1 MNIKKFIAGSAQE
14 AMKMVKKEMGGDAVI
29 LRTKTISSLDGT
41 YGRGKKV
48 IEVTAAVDYDIAEE
62 KPANAVSDQGSLQRL
77 ERELKVIKDALMM
90 ADAGAFL
97 KQECFFNRDLK
108 ERYGNFKTFGLNNDV
123 IMDLMNGENEEASF
137 REEKPHSEILKDS
150 LLKVLNK
157 ISIDSSDKGPK
168 GRKIY
173 SFIGPTGVGKTTTL
187 AKLAALNSIQGGKK
201 TAMITLDT
209 YRIAA
214 TAQLQT
220 YARIMDLPLEVA
232 ANRNELKEAI
242 RKHSDCDRIFI
253 DTAGRSPNRDGDLT
267 ELKRLLSIDDEIHSF
282 LVLSATTQYQNL
294 INAEKRFGAL
304 SFKSIIFTKLDECGD
319 LSTMINFLL
328 SRQKPVSYFTAGQ
341 NVPEDIEIASKKKLA
356 TFLLAGMRGTQNI
369 SISEEKHD
377 RSSCRS

>member
-1 MNIKKFIAGSAQE
+1 MNIKKFFAENTHE
-14 AMKMVKKEMGGDAVI
+14 AMKMVKKEMGADAVI
-29 LRTKTISSLDGT
+29 IRTKTISNPDRA
-41 YGRGKKV
+41 YGRGKKG
-48 IEVTAAVDYDIAEE
+48 IEVTAAVDYDIVEE
-62 KPANAVSDQGSLQRL
+62 KPVNVVSDQGSLQRL
-77 ERELKVIKDALMM
+77 ERQLKEIKDALMM

-97 KQECFFNRDLK
+97 KPDCFYNRDLK
-108 ERYGNFKTFGLNNDV
+108 ERYSNFRNFGLNNDV
-123 IMDLMNGENEEASF
+123 IKDLMHEGNEEASF
-137 REEKPHSEILKDS
+137 REEKPHSDILKDS
-150 LLKVLNK
+150 LLKVINK
-157 ISIDSSDKGPK
+157 ISIDAGDKGSR

-187 AKLAALNSIQGGKK
+187 AKLAAATAVQGGKK
-201 TAMITLDT
+201 TALITLDT

-232 ANRNELKEAI
+232 VNRNELKEAI
-242 RKHSDCDRIFI
+242 RKHGDCDRIFI

-267 ELKRLLSIDDEIHSF
+267 ELKRLLSVDEEIHPF
-282 LVLSATTQYQNL
+282 LVLSATTQYQNM

-304 SFKSIIFTKLDECGD
+304 SFKSFIFTKLDECGD

-369 SISEEKHD
+369 SISEDKND

>member
-1 MNIKKFIAGSAQE
+1 MNIKKFIAADTHE
-14 AMKMVKKEMGGDAVI
+14 AMKMVKKEMGADAVI
-29 LRTKTISSLDGT
+29 LRTRTISNPEQT
-41 YGRGKKV
+41 YGRGKKG

-62 KPANAVSDQGSLQRL
+62 KPANVDSDQGSLSRL
-77 ERELKVIKDALMM
+77 EKELKEIKDVLFTM
-90 ADAGAFL
+90 DAGTLL
-97 KQECFFNRDLK
+97 KPEYYFNRDMK
-108 ERYGNFKTFGLNNDV
+108 ERFNNFKTFGLNNDI
-123 IMDLMNGENEEASF
+123 IMDLMNDGERISSNLERSHADLL
-137 REEKPHSEILKDS
+137 RES

-157 ISIDSSDKGPK
+157 IRIDGSDKGA

-187 AKLAALNSIQGGKK
+187 AKLAALNAVQAGKK

-232 ANRNELKEAI
+232 VNSTELKEAI

-253 DTAGRSPNRDGDLT
+253 DTAGRSPNKDGDLT
-267 ELKRLLSIDDEIHSF
+267 ELKRVLSIDEEIHSF
-282 LVLSATTQYQNL
+282 LVLSATTQYQNM
-294 INAEKRFGAL
+294 INAEKRFGSL
-304 SFKSIIFTKLDECGD
+304 SFRSFIFTKLDESGD

-328 SRQKPVSYFTAGQ
+328 SRQKPVSYFSAGQ

-356 TFLLAGMRGTQNI
+356 TFLLAGMRGTHNL
-369 SISEEKHD
+369 SISEERND

>member
-1 MNIKKFIAGSAQE
+1 MNIKKFFAESTHE
-14 AMKMVKKEMGGDAVI
+14 AMQMVKKEMGADAVI
-29 LRTKTISSLDGT
+29 IRTKTISNPDRA
-41 YGRGKKV
+41 YGRGKKG
-48 IEVTAAVDYDIAEE
+48 IELTAAVDYDIVEE
-62 KPANAVSDQGSLQRL
+62 KPVNVKSDQSSLQRL
-77 ERELKVIKDALMM
+77 ERELKEIKDALMM

-97 KQECFFNRDLK
+97 KPDCFFNRDLK
-108 ERYGNFKTFGLNNDV
+108 ERYSNFRTFGLNNDV
-123 IMDLMNGENEEASF
+123 IMNLMDEVNDDSPF
-137 REEKPHSEILKDS
+137 REEKTHSEILKDS

-157 ISIDSSDKGPK
+157 ISIDTGDRGLK

-187 AKLAALNSIQGGKK
+187 AKLAAANAVQGGRK
-201 TAMITLDT
+201 TALITLDT

-232 ANRNELKEAI
+232 VNRNELKEAI

-267 ELKRLLSIDDEIHSF
+267 ELKRLLSIDEEIHPF
-282 LVLSATTQYQNL
+282 LVLSATTQYQNM

-304 SFKSIIFTKLDECGD
+304 SFRSFIFTKLDECGD

-369 SISEEKHD
+369 SFSEEKND